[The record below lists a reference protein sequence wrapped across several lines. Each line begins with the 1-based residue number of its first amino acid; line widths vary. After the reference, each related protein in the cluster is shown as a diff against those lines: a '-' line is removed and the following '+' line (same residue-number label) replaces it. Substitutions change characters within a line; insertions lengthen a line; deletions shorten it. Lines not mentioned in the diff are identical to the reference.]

1 MNNFLNAKK
10 NSVFHGRQSLCLI
23 LSLSI
28 EFFNWGSHR
37 LTTRVSLNFEDCDT
51 LTIPRKSEHMPPW
64 THAFNMCTHIGKC
77 SKFQL
82 KRQHYLSIQKELRW
96 NVFVSLPF
104 AFLACPF
111 FFLFYL
117 IFCHSVLS
125 LRDNSRVK
133 EVIIYFTI
141 KVNVSPLSSH
151 LTRSLA
157 RSPLLSIF
165 LFYSN

>member
-1 MNNFLNAKK
+1 MYRDKYEENRWLFLTRINKTMKKFKEYKVRIVWTISLMQKK
-10 NSVFHGRQSLCLI
+10 NSVFHGRQSLCII

-51 LTIPRKSEHMPPW
+51 LTIPRKLEHMPPW
-64 THAFNMCTHIGKC
+64 THAFNMCTHISKC

-96 NVFVSLPF
+96 NVFVSRSF

-111 FFLFYL
+111 F
-117 IFCHSVLS
+117 VLS
-125 LRDNSRVK
+125 
-133 EVIIYFTI
+133 YF
-141 KVNVSPLSSH
+141 LSFCS
-151 LTRSLA
+151 
-157 RSPLLSIF
+157 F
-165 LFYSN
+165 FKG